1 MNIAVFSDK
10 FSGTLSAIEVL
21 DIVQSKFLDSNINAD
36 FFSVTDGGQESTDIF
51 KSYNF
56 QKYESFETSNCDNSI
71 SVVETI
77 DVNGNIFFESAQLIG
92 INSTKDSMSINSG
105 CLLEALQKIEILGT
119 GGSKTVDFG
128 IGLLSKLGM
137 EFISNGEII
146 LDPVPENFPFIDS
159 VKAANFKSNLELR
172 VLSDTKTPL
181 LGKDSAF
188 DVFGPQKGLSKEDIE
203 KHKLE
208 VERLITLIDK
218 ELVLDLNPNE
228 IYSGAAGGLTFTLNQ
243 ILGCEIESGSK
254 YFIEETNLIKQLG
267 NYDIGIFCEGRFDES
282 SLEGKIIG
290 ELLKEFKGDRY
301 FLGGQYTAKNNN
313 VFTDYF
319 QCGPEGINNPKG
331 SLEIATIK
339 LIKVL
344 QKD

>member
-21 DIVQSKFLDSNINAD
+21 DIIANKFLDSDIKAD
-36 FFSVTDGGQESTDIF
+36 LFSVTDGGQESTEIF

-56 QKYESFETSNCDNSI
+56 QVYESFEVSNCDNSL

-77 DVNGNIFFESAQLIG
+77 DVNGNVFFESAQLIG
-92 INSTKDSMSINSG
+92 INSAKDSMLINSG
-105 CLLEALQKIEILGT
+105 CLLEAMQKTETLGT

-128 IGLLSKLGM
+128 IGLLSKLGI

-159 VKAANFKSNLELR
+159 VKATNFKSNLELR

-218 ELVLDLNPNE
+218 ELVLNLNPNE

-243 ILGCEIESGSK
+243 ILGCEIESGAK
-254 YFIEETNLIKQLG
+254 YFIEETNLIKQLE

-290 ELLKEFKGDRY
+290 ELLKKFKGDRY

-331 SLEIATIK
+331 SLEIATNE

>member
-21 DIVQSKFLDSNINAD
+21 DIVQGKFLDSNINAD
-36 FFSVTDGGQESTDIF
+36 FFSVTDGGQESTEIF

-56 QKYESFETSNCDNSI
+56 QMYESFETSNCDNSL
-71 SVVETI
+71 SVVETV
-77 DVNGNIFFESAQLIG
+77 DVNGNVFFESAQLIG
-92 INSTKDSMSINSG
+92 INSAKDSMLINSG
-105 CLLEALQKIEILGT
+105 CLLEAMQKTETLGT

-128 IGLLSKLGM
+128 IGLLSKLGI

-159 VKAANFKSNLELR
+159 VKATNFKSNLELR

-218 ELVLDLNPNE
+218 ELVLNLNPNE

-243 ILGCEIESGSK
+243 ILGCEIESGAK
-254 YFIEETNLIKQLG
+254 YFIEETNLIKQLE

-290 ELLKEFKGDRY
+290 ELLKKFKGDRY

-331 SLEIATIK
+331 SLEIATNE

>member
-1 MNIAVFSDK
+1 MNIAIFSDK

-21 DIVQSKFLDSNINAD
+21 DVVQSKFLDSNIKAD
-36 FFSVTDGGQESTDIF
+36 LFSVTDGGQESTDIF

-56 QKYESFETSNCDNSI
+56 QMYESFETSNCDNSL

-77 DVNGNIFFESAQLIG
+77 DVNGNVFFESAQLIG
-92 INSTKDSMSINSG
+92 INSAKDSMLINSG
-105 CLLEALQKIEILGT
+105 CLLEAMQKTETLGT

-128 IGLLSKLGM
+128 IGLLSKLGI

-159 VKAANFKSNLELR
+159 VKATNFKSNLELR

-218 ELVLDLNPNE
+218 ELVLNLNPNE

-243 ILGCEIESGSK
+243 ILGCEIESGAK
-254 YFIEETNLIKQLG
+254 YFIEETNLIKQLE

-290 ELLKEFKGDRY
+290 ELLKKFKGDRY

-331 SLEIATIK
+331 SLEIATNE